1 MDSFNSRELCKRVV
15 KYVLM
20 GLVISICTLVLPK
33 NKIDFEAVIAL
44 GLVSACV
51 FAIVDTFVPTMSYP
65 VQFGAGLGI
74 GAGLVGFPQ

>member
-33 NKIDFEAVIAL
+33 NKVDFEAVVAL
-44 GLVSACV
+44 GLVSACT

-65 VQFGAGLGI
+65 LQFGAAAGL
-74 GAGLVGFPQ
+74 GAGLVGFPH

>member
-1 MDSFNSRELCKRVV
+1 MDSYNSRELCKRVV

-65 VQFGAGLGI
+65 LQFGAGAGI
-74 GAGLVGFPQ
+74 GLHLEQFP